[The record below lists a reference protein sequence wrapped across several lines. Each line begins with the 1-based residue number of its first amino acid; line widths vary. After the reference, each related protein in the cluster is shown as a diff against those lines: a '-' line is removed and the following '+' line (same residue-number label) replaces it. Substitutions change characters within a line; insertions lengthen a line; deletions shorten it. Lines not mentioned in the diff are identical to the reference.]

1 VCNTSIIRFNSI
13 PFTSSPFGNLSI
25 GGKEFCLHLIN
36 KTRLYT
42 EAEAYIPQT
51 IHTARWAV
59 YLEMHTWDHA
69 YKLNKHSLR
78 LSCLSPQSA
87 ELLLAGPISS
97 ILKRTR
103 SWGEKWAYFL
113 IPPPP
118 IGPPLAAIR
127 QLSIPPYHIT
137 IFIPYETDGS
147 SYLWRREEDIPVFFK
162 ASSSA
167 FSFFLSSQLNSEVER

>member
-1 VCNTSIIRFNSI
+1 VCNNSIIRFNSI
-13 PFTSSPFGNLSI
+13 PFTSSPFGNSSI

-42 EAEAYIPQT
+42 EAYIPQT
-51 IHTARWAV
+51 ILTARLAV
-59 YLEMHTWDHA
+59 YSEMHTWDHA
-69 YKLNKHSLR
+69 YKLKKHSLR
-78 LSCLSPQSA
+78 LPCPYPQSA

-127 QLSIPPYHIT
+127 QLPVPPYHIP
-137 IFIPYETDGS
+137 IFIPYDPDGS
-147 SYLWRREEDIPVFFK
+147 SYLSRKEEDIPVFFK

-167 FSFFLSSQLNSEVER
+167 FSFFLSNQLKF